1 MFCFVFLLL
10 FLPPCELDCASLH
23 KLSFKNNIPF
33 LCCSIWAWLPLS
45 HEEFPAWDFYHVDSN
60 KLAMLQNNAKLWWK
74 MEAKK
79 PVPLAGERLDA
90 CSSAC
95 SSACH
100 PLWIECRGVETAHWA
115 RMFAIHSGQNAAA
128 ICPQLTATAVI
139 CSSSLLQPTNPLE
152 PVETL
157 PLNPLCAL
165 ALQQP
170 SAEVDWKIIISLN
183 TYVLPPTPPK
193 KSSEDEHEAI
203 FCPHLTQKTQRLCLH
218 SKECVPLKCHAL
230 TRECMGSLHKA
241 NIVPLPRW
249 NAHGD
254 VAGQEKKNRPALW
267 LRQLLADWT
276 CVSRT
281 QMTNKT
287 TFS

>member
-1 MFCFVFLLL
+1 
-10 FLPPCELDCASLH
+10 
-23 KLSFKNNIPF
+23 
-33 LCCSIWAWLPLS
+33 
-45 HEEFPAWDFYHVDSN
+45 
-60 KLAMLQNNAKLWWK
+60 

-157 PLNPLCAL
+157 PLNPPLCCS
-165 ALQQP
+165 P
-170 SAEVDWKIIISLN
+170 SAAQRWSGL
-183 TYVLPPTPPK
+183 
-193 KSSEDEHEAI
+193 EDY
-203 FCPHLTQKTQRLCLH
+203 HLTQYLCSSPNSAKKEFWKWPWGNFLPTFDSENPKTLFALKGMRSSQMPCPYQRMHGKPAQGQHC
-218 SKECVPLKCHAL
+218 STAPLKCTWRCCWTGKKKRIAL
-230 TRECMGSLHKA
+230 HCGWDSCWQIGRVWAEHRWQTKPEHCGFECRL
-241 NIVPLPRW
+241 
-249 NAHGD
+249 
-254 VAGQEKKNRPALW
+254 KKN
-267 LRQLLADWT
+267 
-276 CVSRT
+276 VNIMS
-281 QMTNKT
+281 